1 MFFFQSKN
9 KKQVPEPVTKKQP
22 SEEYKASPVNV
33 NVEDK
38 ILREAVRKWKH
49 IGINIHPLPSYL
61 EFK

>member
-38 ILREAVRKWKH
+38 ILREAVRK
-49 IGINIHPLPSYL
+49 
-61 EFK
+61 